1 MKKAIGNYIKVAA
14 LAAAALIGLAGCTKK
29 EIKTVFDINV
39 SDHIDEIDYSNMSVS
54 VPAKTEVSEDDA
66 KQVADKQYAQLVK
79 IVKTYGDVSELIT
92 DRAVELGDVIDL
104 DFSGKKDGVSFE
116 GGTAAGQALWIG
128 SHTFING
135 FEDGLIGVKPGET
148 VDLNL
153 TFPENYG
160 KEDLAGADVVFTCT
174 VNGII
179 QEKDVLA
186 YFNKSYGSSVDSY
199 EGFLAYMQEALE
211 QNAKSQYETNVNNAM
226 IEQLINTVNVK
237 NEFPSKL
244 ILAYQE
250 KAQDE
255 LNTNATYYNITADEY
270 AQQAFGKTA
279 NEYVQDYSYNQLKM
293 DAALLQIGEKEGL
306 IVSDEDM
313 ETRLRELLLS
323 YGYED
328 YDAALEELQIDLEMY
343 KVYFLEEDVV
353 NFLRT
358 KVAITEY

>member
-14 LAAAALIGLAGCTKK
+14 IAAAALIGLAGCAKK

-54 VPAKTEVSEDDA
+54 VPAKTEITDDYV
-66 KQVADKQYAQLVK
+66 KQTTDKQYAQLVQ
-79 IVKTYGDVSELIT
+79 IVKAYGQVTDLIT
-92 DRAVELGDVIDL
+92 DRAVETGDVIDL
-104 DFSGKKDGVSFE
+104 DYSGKKDGVQFDR
-116 GGTAAGQALWIG
+116 GTAAGQSLWIG
-128 SHTFING
+128 SHTFIDG

-153 TFPENYG
+153 TFPENYTNA
-160 KEDLAGADVVFTCT
+160 DLAGADVVFTCT

-179 QEKDVLA
+179 QEKDILA
-186 YFNKSYGSSVDSY
+186 YFNQNYGTDLDSY
-199 EGFLAYMQEALE
+199 DGFTSYIKDALE
-211 QNAKSQYETNVNNAM
+211 QSATSQYETNVNNAM

-255 LNTNATYYNITADEY
+255 LDTNATYYNITADEY

-306 IVSDEDM
+306 VVSDEDM
-313 ETRLRELLLS
+313 ETRLREMLLS

-353 NFLRT
+353 NFLRS
-358 KVAITEY
+358 KVTVTEY